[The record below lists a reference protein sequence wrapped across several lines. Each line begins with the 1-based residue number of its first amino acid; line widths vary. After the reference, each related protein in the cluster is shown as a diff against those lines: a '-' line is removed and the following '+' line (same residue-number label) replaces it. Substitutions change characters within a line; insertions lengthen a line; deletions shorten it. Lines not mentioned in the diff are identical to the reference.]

1 MSEVPPSR
9 DQPDDVE
16 DSYRR
21 ALALDPSRP
30 SEWVPRAVLAHA
42 TRLATER
49 ATADRSPTVNADPR
63 VVNRTW
69 WRPAVFGTLAAAA
82 LAGLL
87 LSPQILT
94 PRAPTTQASPPAQT
108 SRPEAAASPLA
119 NNAEPTRT
127 DSDLRPKTN
136 TPVAKQSTT
145 ATHHSRAAPAGARA
159 DVAASG
165 GAKADMQ
172 RKSSPVVTVTVEAA
186 RQQPGVQASA
196 AASAISAEPDLTME
210 PVQIPLDPPAALH
223 RAAEFGDIPGLQ
235 TSLDEQVDIDSRD
248 ADGRTALML
257 ATLHGQINAVK
268 LLLEHGADPNI
279 ADEHGTTP
287 LRAAVDSNQSAIIA
301 ALKHVGAR

>member
-1 MSEVPPSR
+1 MSEVPPSQ
-9 DQPDDVE
+9 DQPDDFE

-21 ALALDPSRP
+21 ALAADPSRP

-49 ATADRSPTVNADPR
+49 AITDRSPTVNADPR
-63 VVNRTW
+63 AMNRTW

-94 PRAPTTQASPPAQT
+94 PRAPITPASPPAQT
-108 SRPEAAASPLA
+108 SQPEATASPSA
-119 NNAEPTRT
+119 SNAQPTGT

-145 ATHHSRAAPAGARA
+145 ATHHSRVAPAGSRA
-159 DVAASG
+159 TVSG
-165 GAKADMQ
+165 GAKADVQ
-172 RKSSPVVTVTVEAA
+172 RKSASVVTVTVEAA
-186 RQQPGVQASA
+186 RRRQPDFEAPVA
-196 AASAISAEPDLTME
+196 AISAEPDPTMA
-210 PVQIPLDPPAALH
+210 PVQIPPDPSADLR
-223 RAAEFGDIPGLQ
+223 RAAESGDIPGLQ

-257 ATLHGQINAVK
+257 ATLHGQINAVE

-301 ALKHVGAR
+301 ALKRVGAR